1 MKQLSTLGRRRR
13 EARRRFI
20 WNAVRLFG
28 VAALLVLFAVAGYQ
42 AGISQSRHEG
52 ERQAADLAAAA
63 ARNLELTERLA
74 MAEDRAGRLQTQLQA
89 LRLDYAAN
97 VPPAEFK
104 PLLAL
109 LQARARAGVDRER
122 LAFVI
127 EQAGREQT
135 CESGV
140 QTERLLVR
148 TPVSTAL
155 ENSVSFADRRITV
168 SGDGRPARDE
178 SGSPLDWYDPGQP
191 VTLRFLTIA
200 GDLSRVVGRLPLVHS
215 VILGD
220 REWRF
225 QATASREPGRIEVV
239 AQSCDYP

>member
-13 EARRRFI
+13 LARRRLF
-20 WNAVRLFG
+20 WNAVRIL
-28 VAALLVLFAVAGYQ
+28 VVLVLLVLFAVGGYQ
-42 AGISQSRHEG
+42 AGISQSSHES
-52 ERQAADLAAAA
+52 ERRAADLALAAD
-63 ARNLELTERLA
+63 RNLELTERLA
-74 MAEDRAGRLQTQLQA
+74 MAEDRAGRLESQLQA

-97 VPPAEFK
+97 VPPAELK

-109 LQARARAGVDRER
+109 LQARARAGVDRDR

-127 EQAGREQT
+127 EQAGRERS
-135 CESGV
+135 CERTV
-140 QTERLLVR
+140 ETQRLLVR

-155 ENSVSFADRRITV
+155 DNAVSFADRRITV

-178 SGSPLDWYDPGQP
+178 AGSPLDWFDPNQP
-191 VTLRFLTIA
+191 VTLRFLTIG

-220 REWRF
+220 REWQF
-225 QATASREPGRIEVV
+225 QATASAEPGRIDL
-239 AQSCDYP
+239 AARSCAYP

>member
-13 EARRRFI
+13 LARRRLLL
-20 WNAVRLFG
+20 NAVRLLV

-42 AGISQSRHEG
+42 AGISQSGHEA
-52 ERQAADLAAAA
+52 ERQAIDLAAAA
-63 ARNLELTERLA
+63 DRNLDLTEHLA
-74 MAEDRAGRLQTQLQA
+74 MAEDRAKRLETQLQA

-97 VPPAEFK
+97 VPPAELK

-109 LQARARAGVDRER
+109 LQARARAGVDHDR

-127 EQAGREQT
+127 GQAGRERT
-135 CESGV
+135 CERGV
-140 QTERLLVR
+140 ETQRLLVR

-155 ENSVSFADRRITV
+155 ENSVTFAERRITV

-178 SGSPLDWYDPGQP
+178 AGQPLDWFDPNQP
-191 VTLRFLTIA
+191 VTLRFLTIG

-220 REWRF
+220 REWQF
-225 QATASREPGRIEVV
+225 QATASRAAGRIELV
-239 AQSCDYP
+239 AQSCAYP